1 MKEKF
6 ANTIEEE
13 LELPKELIKYPHFV
27 DENGDIIILLEPR
40 LITQN

>member
-1 MKEKF
+1 MKEKIS
-6 ANTIEEE
+6 NKQEEDIEI
-13 LELPKELIKYPHFV
+13 PMAFRKYPHFV